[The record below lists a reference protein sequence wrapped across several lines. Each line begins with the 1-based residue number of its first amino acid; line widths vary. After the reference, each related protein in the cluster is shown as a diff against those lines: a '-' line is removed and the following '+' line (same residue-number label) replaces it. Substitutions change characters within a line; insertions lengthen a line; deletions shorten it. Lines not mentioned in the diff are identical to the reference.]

1 MITSVS
7 LVCPRYSKDW
17 IGVAA
22 ILVTLATLPYFRTLG
37 HDFVCYDDIF
47 YVVENPHVG
56 PGLTIPGIAWAFTT
70 FSGGNW
76 HPVTWLSHMLDAS
89 LWGLKP
95 AGHHLTNL
103 ILHAANTL
111 LLFVVFTRMTGALW
125 RSALVAALFA
135 VHPLHVESVAWVAER
150 KDVLSTFFGLLAIW
164 AYLGYARDS
173 SAKYYL
179 LMLGL
184 FGLSLMAK
192 PMLVSLP
199 AVLLLLDIWPLRRW
213 KLWRIHDQAT
223 VTFKPKATTRLLLE
237 KLPVVALSA
246 IFSVIAFLS
255 QNYARAITAGGLLPL
270 STRFGNAIVGYHL
283 YLDKLFVPIKLAV
296 FYPFPGYWRLAVV
309 AVSAFLLL
317 VITLVAILY
326 RRHYPWLLVGWLWFI
341 ITLIP
346 VIGLIQVGWQSVA
359 DRYTYIPSIGIFV
372 MAAWSIPRPQGSF
385 VRWGW
390 SVAACAVIAV
400 LTVTTSIQAS
410 YWRDSRTLFTH
421 AAQVTQG
428 NYVAHQNLA
437 FLLETEENDLDGALK
452 LYREAEKETPN
463 FARTTVHEV
472 ISNVLLRQG
481 HMEEAL
487 AEARLALE
495 LNPFSTIAANSMG
508 LIMRAKREDAEAAKY
523 FQLAVKLDP
532 EYFEA
537 QINYG
542 MILVDLG
549 RWDEAIAHLAPVA
562 RLFPRRYLART
573 YFARALAARGHFEQ
587 AIAQLKQ
594 VLELKP
600 DHVIAEET
608 LREIELE
615 QKHQPGASPKGNNTG
630 NPP

>member
-1 MITSVS
+1 MIARVS
-7 LVCPRYSKDW
+7 LTGPRHSREW
-17 IGVAA
+17 IAAAA
-22 ILVTLATLPYFRTLG
+22 ILVTLAILPYLRTLG

-47 YVVENPHVG
+47 YVVENPHVR
-56 PGLTIPGIAWAFTT
+56 PGLTLSGIAWAFTT

-76 HPVTWLSHMLDAS
+76 HPLTWVSHMLDTS
-89 LWGLKP
+89 VWGLKP
-95 AGHHLTNL
+95 AGHHFTNL

-111 LLFVVFTRMTGALW
+111 LLFLVFGRMTGALW

-150 KDVLSTFFGLLAIW
+150 KDVLSAFFGLLAIW
-164 AYLGYARDS
+164 AYSNYARDS
-173 SAKYYL
+173 SIKYYL
-179 LMLGL
+179 LMLLL
-184 FGLSLMAK
+184 FGLGLMAK

-199 AVLLLLDIWPLRRW
+199 CILLLLDIWPLRRW
-213 KLWRIHDQAT
+213 KLWRIDDQST
-223 VTFKPKATTRLLLE
+223 VTFESKVTAHVLLE
-237 KLPVVALSA
+237 KVPLLVLSA
-246 IFSVIAFLS
+246 IFSIIAFAS
-255 QNYARAITAGGLLPL
+255 QNHVRAITGGELLPL
-270 STRFGNAIVGYHL
+270 SSRVGNAIVGYRL

-296 FYPFPGYWRLAVV
+296 FYPYPGYWRLTVV

-317 VITLVAILY
+317 VITLVAVRY

-341 ITLIP
+341 VTLIP
-346 VIGLIQVGWQSVA
+346 VIGLIQVGWQSIA
-359 DRYTYIPSIGIFV
+359 DRYTYIPSIGVFV
-372 MAAWSIPRPQGSF
+372 MAAWSIPRSQKSL
-385 VRWGW
+385 VQWAW
-390 SVAACAVIAV
+390 IVAACTIITELALMAR
-400 LTVTTSIQAS
+400 TQAG
-410 YWRDSRTLFTH
+410 YWHDSRTLFTH

-437 FLLETEENDLDGALK
+437 FVMETEENDLDGALK
-452 LYREAEKETPN
+452 LYREAAEETPK

-472 ISNVLLRQG
+472 MANVLLRQG
-481 HMEEAL
+481 RIEEAL
-487 AEARLALE
+487 TEARLAME

-508 LIMRAKREDAEAAKY
+508 LIMRAKGENAEAAKY

-542 MILVDLG
+542 MILVDLR

-562 RLFPRRYLART
+562 RLFPQRYLART

-600 DHVIAEET
+600 NHAIAEET

-615 QKHQPGASPKGNNTG
+615 QKQQTGASPNQDSNR
-630 NPP
+630 NRP